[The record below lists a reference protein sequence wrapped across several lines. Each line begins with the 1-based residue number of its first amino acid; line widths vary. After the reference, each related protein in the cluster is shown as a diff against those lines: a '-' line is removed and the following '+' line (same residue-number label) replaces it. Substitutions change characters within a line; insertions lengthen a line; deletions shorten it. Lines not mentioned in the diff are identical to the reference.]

1 MWPLCVFVNKLLNL
15 EEVAQNSSDCSLSGS
30 CSLKFSSTD
39 EIEHDVM
46 LPRVHFIEVPHVNQ
60 LSNWDCGLACV
71 LMVLQTIGINNC
83 SLHTLEKLCGTRS
96 IWTVD
101 LAYLLQKFSVIFSF
115 FTVTIGANPNF
126 SVESFY
132 KDQLPHDLV
141 RVDMLFQRA
150 IEAGIRIECR
160 SFSLKEVS
168 LLILSGRYVAIALV
182 DQCKL
187 TQSWPED
194 YHVSDFCGSNLAY
207 TGHYV
212 VICGYDADKDEFGIR
227 DPASSRKYQK
237 ISSKHLDEAR
247 KSFGTDEDLLLIS
260 LHQRYNKEAFPLIS
274 NHVNEDP

>member
-1 MWPLCVFVNKLLNL
+1 MWPLCEFVNKLLSL
-15 EEVAQNSSDCSLSGS
+15 EEVTQNSSDCSLSGS
-30 CSLKFSSTD
+30 CSLYSLTD
-39 EIEHDVM
+39 GIDHDVI
-46 LPRVHFIEVPHVNQ
+46 LPRLRFIEVPHVNQ

-101 LAYLLQKFSVIFSF
+101 LAYLLQKFSVIFSY

-132 KDQLPHDLV
+132 KDHLPHDLV

-150 IEAGIRIECR
+150 FKAGISIECR
-160 SFSLKEVS
+160 SFSQKEVP

-187 TQSWPED
+187 YRSWLED
-194 YHVSDFCGSNLAY
+194 YHISELCGSNLGY

-212 VICGYDADKDEFGIR
+212 VICGYDADKDEFEIR

-260 LHQRYNKEAFPLIS
+260 IDQRYNKEAFPLIS
-274 NHVNEDP
+274 GHANEDP